1 MDDEKRLLR
10 KNVTE
15 RFRLDFPLHRRMDE
29 ESLIREHLESWI
41 SYCEVGAGHTLLAY
55 WPTLIEEPDF
65 RPVLLH
71 LIGAGVRVG
80 LPRLCWKSRSLVF
93 HSVKVPETELVSDDR
108 GLTQPSKHLGI
119 IDPQQARAIIVPGL
133 AFDHKGGRLGRGAGF
148 YDRTLANLPSAIKR
162 WAPAFSVQIIDS
174 VPMAEWDI
182 PVHGMITPQ
191 GLISCKA
198 S

>member
-1 MDDEKRLLR
+1 MNVEKRLLR
-10 KNVTE
+10 NIVSE
-15 RFRLDFPLHRRMDE
+15 RVRMGFPVNHRRDE
-29 ESLIREHLESWI
+29 ESLIRGHLESWI
-41 SYCEVGAGHTLLAY
+41 SHCEIGTEHTLLAY

-65 RPVLLH
+65 RPVLLD
-71 LIGAGVRVG
+71 LIKAGVTVG

-93 HSVKVPETELVSDDR
+93 HSVKDPETDLVSDNR
-108 GLTQPSKHLGI
+108 GLTQPSKHLEI

-148 YDRTLANLPSAIKR
+148 YDRTLANLPSAIMR

-182 PVHGMITPQ
+182 PVHGMITSL
-191 GLISCKA
+191 GLLSCHN
-198 S
+198 